1 MELIESD
8 PDIYLDEMVDIITD
22 VFGIH
27 HATVINSENVIPPGT
42 TSRRLFFLRNRSAP
56 YVSETAVIS
65 AQLF

>member
-27 HATVINSENVIPPGT
+27 HATVINSENVIPHRNDVT
-42 TSRRLFFLRNRSAP
+42 KIFFFAQPIRALR
-56 YVSETAVIS
+56 
-65 AQLF
+65 F